1 MDGLN
6 QAILAGT
13 YNGSNS
19 LVFGTRQLNVPYV
32 FNTVIARTSNT
43 LLAARQ
49 QAQVTGLE
57 VYPNPARQ
65 MVEVRTATAGP
76 VRVQVLDA
84 VGRLVRSQLLAT
96 GQTQVA
102 LGDLAPS
109 CYTLLVQ
116 QGEARSYRRLTIA
129 P

>member
-76 VRVQVLDA
+76 VQVLDA

-116 QGEARSYRRLTIA
+116 QGEARSYHRLTIA